1 MAAED
6 SETEVWLIRH
16 GETEWSKSGQHTGT
30 SDLPLTA
37 AGEEAARALGPFLA
51 RTSFD
56 RVLSS
61 PLQRARRTAELAG
74 VGNVEIDD
82 DLLEWDYGHY
92 EGLTRVQVRERQ
104 PDWSIWSAGAPGGES
119 PAEVTAR
126 VDQVIE
132 KLRRSGGRI
141 LLFAHGHILR
151 ALAVRWIEQ
160 AVGLGVHLP
169 LDTAKVSVLSY
180 DRGTPS
186 LGRWNCDPTK

>member
-1 MAAED
+1 VTAED

-37 AGEEAARALGPFLA
+37 VGEEAARALRPFLA

-74 VGNVEIDD
+74 VDNVEIDD

-104 PDWSIWSAGAPGGES
+104 PGWSIWSAGAPGGES
-119 PAEVTAR
+119 PEEVTAR
-126 VDQVIE
+126 VDRVIE

-160 AVGLGVHLP
+160 DVGLGVHLP

-186 LGRWNCDPTK
+186 LGRWNCDPTQ

>member
-1 MAAED
+1 MTAED

-37 AGEEAARALGPFLA
+37 AGEEAARALRPFLA

-74 VGNVEIDD
+74 VDNVEIDD

-119 PAEVTAR
+119 PEEVTAR
-126 VDQVIE
+126 VDRVIE

-186 LGRWNCDPTK
+186 LGSWNCDPTK